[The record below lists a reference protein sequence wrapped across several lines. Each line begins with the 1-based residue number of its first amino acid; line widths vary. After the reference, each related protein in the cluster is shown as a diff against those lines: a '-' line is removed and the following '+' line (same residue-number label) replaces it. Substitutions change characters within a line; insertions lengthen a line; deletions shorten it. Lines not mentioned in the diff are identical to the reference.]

1 MGTTEQRLRLIG
13 VSVADVE
20 DWRQPEPAGKWS
32 RFFGALADHGLD
44 DVVTPRLGRS
54 AELINLAISLRLG
67 KGRWLARAGFN
78 LRRVRKLDAALDH
91 ALRARGSGHDLI
103 VLHQTLCA
111 PVRSELPF
119 VVYTDNTMA
128 LTQRLR
134 PQYARLSERDAR
146 RWQDFER
153 SVCQRA
159 SAVFTCSE
167 FARASVVEDYGCGPD
182 RVVAVGAGANLVM
195 SSPPDRSNAR
205 PSALFV
211 GVQFERKGG
220 RTLLQAWP
228 AVRRQVPE
236 AELVIAGPRQDPVS
250 DGLDGVRWVGRVDRA
265 ELMRLYERATV
276 FVMPSEFEPWG
287 LVFTEAMGAALPCI
301 GANCCAMP
309 EIIENGVSGLLVAP
323 GNAGDLAT
331 ALIDLLRDSSRA
343 AQMGRAGH
351 ARATKDL
358 TWEAV
363 ARRLTSHLTNQ
374 QSRTSRNPWA
384 SR

>member
-1 MGTTEQRLRLIG
+1 MATTEQRLRLIG

-32 RFFGALADHGLD
+32 RFFGALADHGLSE
-44 DVVTPRLGRS
+44 VVTPRLGRR
-54 AELINLAISLRLG
+54 AELLNLAMSVRLD
-67 KGRWLARAGFN
+67 KDRWLARAGFN
-78 LRRVRKLDAALDH
+78 LRRVRRLDAVLDH
-91 ALRARGSGHDLI
+91 ELRARGNGQELI

-111 PVRSELPF
+111 PLRSEIPF

-146 RWQDFER
+146 RWQEFER
-153 SVCQRA
+153 AVCQRA
-159 SAVFTCSE
+159 CRVFTCSE
-167 FARASVVEDYGCGPD
+167 FARASIVEDYGCAPD

-195 SSPPDRSNAR
+195 GSPPDRSTAG

-228 AVRRQVPE
+228 AVRRQVPD
-236 AELVIAGPRQDPVS
+236 AELVIAGPRQDPV
-250 DGLDGVRWVGRVDRA
+250 GGGTDGVRWVGRVDRA

-287 LVFTEAMGAALPCI
+287 LVFAEAMGAALPCI

-323 GNAGDLAT
+323 GDAGDLAA
-331 ALIDLLRDSSRA
+331 ALIDLLRDSPRA
-343 AQMGRAGH
+343 TEMGRAGYN
-351 ARATKDL
+351 RVTTDL

-363 ARRLTSHLTNQ
+363 AGRLTSHLT
-374 QSRTSRNPWA
+374 T
-384 SR
+384 